1 MHRYSFVPEFLFLKN
16 NQEQFGTILLYAQKP
31 PHGKSRQPR
40 ISPEIFET
48 FGKGP
53 FRNVQ
58 RKYQLMEIT

>member
-1 MHRYSFVPEFLFLKN
+1 
-16 NQEQFGTILLYAQKP
+16 LYAQKP

-58 RKYQLMEIT
+58 WKYQLMEIT